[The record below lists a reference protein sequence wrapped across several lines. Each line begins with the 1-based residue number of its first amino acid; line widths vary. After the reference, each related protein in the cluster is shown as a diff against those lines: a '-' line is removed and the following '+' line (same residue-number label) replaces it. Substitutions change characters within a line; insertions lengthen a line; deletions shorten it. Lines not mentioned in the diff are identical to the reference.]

1 MGLVVRA
8 ANVREFAEHLDG
20 VVARAAHSFTGID
33 ADVEL
38 HGHDL
43 FGATQDW
50 ASLKPLVRAR
60 ISIYRQ
66 ALDVTAKHAEGIWVE
81 GLDRKGF
88 RDRYADQHD
97 EHITVLLHLLEKLN
111 RYANRHGEDLVVIA
125 DEHRTAKSAQAALR
139 TARRE
144 RIWGYR
150 GKPQRIADT
159 VYSSLQQAAASF
171 KRLTSSLFSISGWR
185 MASTATSARPLRTKA
200 SGPLWRMSR
209 CTTGSGSRRRTT
221 APDCAGAEGRALRI
235 SPSCALSL

>member
-1 MGLVVRA
+1 VLFAYIDETSNIRCYRTVGLVVRA
-8 ANVREFAEHLDG
+8 ANVRQFAEQLD
-20 VVARAAHSFTGID
+20 VVVSRAAQSFEGID
-33 ADVEL
+33 ADIEL

-43 FGATQDW
+43 FGATQEW
-50 ASLKPLVRAR
+50 APLKPVVRAR

-66 ALDVTAKHAEGIWVE
+66 ALDVTAEHAEGIWIE

-139 TARRE
+139 KARRE
-144 RIWGYR
+144 RVWGYR

-159 VYSSLQQAAASF
+159 VYFVSSAGSRLVQAADLVAF
-171 KRLTSSLFSISGWR
+171 LYQRLADGVDRDERAAAANRGLW
-185 MASTATSARPLRTKA
+185 SALENVPVHDR
-200 SGPLWRMSR
+200 LWE
-209 CTTGSGSRRRTT
+209 
-221 APDCAGAEGRALRI
+221 P
-235 SPSCALSL
+235 